1 MTMPG
6 IDRTDRIV
14 FVWMLR
20 EEWRLHSS
28 LFGGRRFAAFPL
40 LVAVLTAGGVVALVE
55 TGTSLD
61 AVIAGLH
68 ALVFAFGLHTGTI
81 GLVGR
86 DAIDDVLGDVTLL
99 VFSARTLPIS
109 RERLLGHFLAKD
121 ALYYSTLFLVPVVG
135 AFGVAVGRTGLEL
148 VDLGR
153 LWLSTTATF
162 LLGLVVTL
170 AVVGLATRGIA
181 GWLTVGVFGVGSGV
195 LWYSNVDLFAATPYA
210 LYAEPSLLAAI
221 GTLVLLAGIAVVGVL
236 AYDPVD
242 STPTRT
248 RAPAFTTWRRR
259 LRDDTGLTTKT
270 LLDVARS
277 SGGLWKVVF
286 SGGIIFAVCVG
297 LVELAERITGVEPSV
312 GVTFGPLLGLSAYTT
327 YNWITQYDDPASY
340 LRYPLEI
347 PDLFAAKRAALVLVG
362 LPTAAG
368 YYLLAVVLVG
378 TGPVDALTGLVLL
391 IGYHQYLFGLTA
403 ALAGFDPNEFLFDT
417 VLFVVFTAAVA
428 IVLVPVLVVGLVITP
443 LTSTALLVLVTVG
456 VGLFLAGELC
466 YRYAGIRWSSRLE
479 E

>member
-195 LWYSNVDLFAATPYA
+195 LWYSNVDLFAATP
-210 LYAEPSLLAAI
+210 
-221 GTLVLLAGIAVVGVL
+221 
-236 AYDPVD
+236 
-242 STPTRT
+242 
-248 RAPAFTTWRRR
+248 
-259 LRDDTGLTTKT
+259 
-270 LLDVARS
+270 
-277 SGGLWKVVF
+277 
-286 SGGIIFAVCVG
+286 
-297 LVELAERITGVEPSV
+297 
-312 GVTFGPLLGLSAYTT
+312 
-327 YNWITQYDDPASY
+327 
-340 LRYPLEI
+340 
-347 PDLFAAKRAALVLVG
+347 
-362 LPTAAG
+362 
-368 YYLLAVVLVG
+368 
-378 TGPVDALTGLVLL
+378 
-391 IGYHQYLFGLTA
+391 
-403 ALAGFDPNEFLFDT
+403 
-417 VLFVVFTAAVA
+417 
-428 IVLVPVLVVGLVITP
+428 
-443 LTSTALLVLVTVG
+443 
-456 VGLFLAGELC
+456 
-466 YRYAGIRWSSRLE
+466 
-479 E
+479 

>member
-1 MTMPG
+1 MPG
-6 IDRTDRIV
+6 IDRIDRIV
-14 FVWMLR
+14 FAWMLR

-40 LVAVLTAGGVVALVE
+40 LVAVLTAGGVFALVE
-55 TGTSLD
+55 TGTSLG

-86 DAIDDVLGDVTLL
+86 DAIDDLLGDVTLL

-109 RERLLGHFLAKD
+109 RQRLLGHFLAKD
-121 ALYYSTLFLVPVVG
+121 ALYYSALFLVPIVA
-135 AFGVAVGRTGLEL
+135 AFGVAIGHTGFEL
-148 VDLGR
+148 LDLGR

-181 GWLTVGVFGVGSGV
+181 GWLTVGGIGVGGGAF
-195 LWYSNVDLFAATPYA
+195 WYANVDIVAATPYA
-210 LYAEPSLLAAI
+210 LYAEPSLLAVVAT
-221 GTLVLLAGIAVVGVL
+221 GLLLAGTATVGVL
-236 AYDPVD
+236 VYDPVD
-242 STPTRT
+242 ASPTRT
-248 RAPAFTTWRRR
+248 RSPAFTTWRRR

-277 SGGLWKVVF
+277 SGGLWKAVF

-297 LVELAERITGVEPSV
+297 LIELAERITGVEPSV

-340 LRYPLEI
+340 LRYPLGI
-347 PDLFAAKRAALVLVG
+347 PDLFAAKRTALVLVG

-368 YYLLAVVLVG
+368 YYLLAVLLFG
-378 TGPVDALTGLVLL
+378 AAPFDAVTGLVLL
-391 IGYHQYLFGLTA
+391 VGYHQYLFGLTA
-403 ALAGFDPNEFLFDT
+403 LLAGFSPNEFLFDT
-417 VLFVVFTAAVA
+417 LLFVLFSAAVA
-428 IVLVPVLVVGLVITP
+428 LVLVPVLVVGLVITP
-443 LTSTALLVLVTVG
+443 LTTPALVVLGAVG
-456 VGLFLAGELC
+456 VGLFLVGELC
-466 YRYAGIRWSSRLE
+466 YRYAVTRWTSRLE